1 MQNQQLLNWKLT
13 TKVSAKVISKKNC
26 KIDCWVC
33 YDPRLEKA
41 QVKRLMKK
49 PLCLYKNISLY
60 LGIKFSMISAL
71 LNRSVVVD
79 CIIISCSEVF
89 FWVCKNFLSN
99 WKCCKVMP
107 TSREIVMSSMST
119 NTTIPHFL
127 TVKYCLWLLKIL
139 EDRCCWMVDM
149 VVELVLEMLDWGLSN
164 LLCWWLL
171 LKDVRVRVEVTFN
184 SSG

>member
-1 MQNQQLLNWKLT
+1 M
-13 TKVSAKVISKKNC
+13 KVGVCQVINSISITNC
-26 KIDCWVC
+26 KKCAWFSNGLKSKMIITDNQYYFKWQ
-33 YDPRLEKA
+33 LSKS
-41 QVKRLMKK
+41 
-49 PLCLYKNISLY
+49 ISLY

-107 TSREIVMSSMST
+107 TSREIVMSSIST
-119 NTTIPHFL
+119 NTTITHFL

-139 EDRCCWMVDM
+139 EDRRCCWMVDM
-149 VVELVLEMLDWGLSN
+149 VVELVLEMLDWGLS
-164 LLCWWLL
+164 LLWWLL